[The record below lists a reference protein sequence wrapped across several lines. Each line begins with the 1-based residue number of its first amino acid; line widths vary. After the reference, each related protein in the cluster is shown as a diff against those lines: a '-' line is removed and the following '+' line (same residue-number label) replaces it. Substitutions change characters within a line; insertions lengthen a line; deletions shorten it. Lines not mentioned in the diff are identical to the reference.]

1 VCACLD
7 GGGPCAASPCPA
19 AARTAYSRH
28 AAAAPCARPHAWQL
42 LVAMPPLS
50 CRTHAARCCTAL
62 QPALLL
68 APASGTPPILAA
80 HRPALLLTPR
90 NCSLAVRTQR
100 VWLIAVRR
108 HSLSCL
114 PPHRATL
121 HLSCAPP
128 HSPQQLSSSPRLPA
142 SALRSVGTVALFK
155 HVFRALSPTLLLARR
170 HSCLRR
176 PSRRPTTHGTPDA
189 AAAAQHPAGR
199 GVSVPRIRHAFPQ
212 HSLTHH
218 AKAAH
223 AVLLLSLAFSPLLP
237 LRLSPALSRVSRCP
251 ACKLIRGTPRR
262 LSSEAA

>member
-142 SALRSVGTVALFK
+142 SALRSVGTVALSSMYSAPCRQRFSW
-155 HVFRALSPTLLLARR
+155 HAATPVCGARAGGPPCTGRQTQQQPLSTQQ
-170 HSCLRR
+170 
-176 PSRRPTTHGTPDA
+176 A
-189 AAAAQHPAGR
+189 AA
-199 GVSVPRIRHAFPQ
+199 
-212 HSLTHH
+212 
-218 AKAAH
+218 
-223 AVLLLSLAFSPLLP
+223 
-237 LRLSPALSRVSRCP
+237 
-251 ACKLIRGTPRR
+251 
-262 LSSEAA
+262 